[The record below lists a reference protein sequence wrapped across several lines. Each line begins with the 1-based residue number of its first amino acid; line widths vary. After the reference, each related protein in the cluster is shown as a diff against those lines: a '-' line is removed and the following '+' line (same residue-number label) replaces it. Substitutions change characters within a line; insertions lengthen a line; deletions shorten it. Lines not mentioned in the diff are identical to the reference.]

1 MSVTEESS
9 AAGTPSLV
17 RLSVS
22 AGGGRVDVG
31 VPANTPVAELIPPL
45 ARALGQLSAE
55 KVHGGFRLQRP
66 GGGLLDDDR
75 SLAAQGVDDGTAL
88 TLRSGADREEAKVY
102 DDVVEAVADLVET
115 QSTPWTPANAA
126 VTALGAAVTFLL
138 CGAAMLLA
146 IGGDSTLVP
155 VMAGVVAALLLLA
168 SAVLSRTPG
177 QSASAVAVAL
187 TASPYAAITGA
198 ALAPDKVP
206 FWGAPLAVV
215 AGAVLVAGLVG
226 LGAVRERREVLLA
239 PAVSGLVLAIAGGV
253 VAGVRRDV
261 IDVFT
266 VTFAVVV
273 IAGNAL
279 PWLSLSSVNLRPR
292 SPRSEAEIFAEVDPV
307 DGEQVR
313 DQFRRGQRT
322 LVALTVAGAIVALVC
337 APHVVRTGVVGTVT
351 ATVGFV
357 AILLRTRHSRTRGGV
372 LTSMVA
378 GIVGLAETA
387 VAAALFH
394 PDWRATLAVVLAV
407 VAAVILGLALI
418 APRTRVRFGRIAD
431 ALDLA
436 TMVALL
442 PLALTA
448 AGIISDIRS

>member
-1 MSVTEESS
+1 MSVTETPTS
-9 AAGTPSLV
+9 ASAPSLV

-22 AGGGRVDVG
+22 TSTQRIDVG

-45 ARALGQLSAE
+45 VRALGELSPD
-55 KVHGGFRLQRP
+55 KVHAGFALQRP
-66 GGGLLDDDR
+66 GGGLLDGDR

-102 DDVVEAVADLVET
+102 DDVVEAVTDLVET
-115 QSTPWTPANAA
+115 QSAPWTPANAA

-138 CGAAMLLA
+138 CGALLLLTTPGA
-146 IGGDSTLVP
+146 NVLVP
-155 VMAGVVAALLLLA
+155 VTAGVVAGLLLLA

-177 QSASAVAVAL
+177 QSASAVAIAL
-187 TASPYAAITGA
+187 TAAPYAAITGA
-198 ALAPDKVP
+198 ALAPDEEP
-206 FWGAPLAVV
+206 FWGTPLVVV
-215 AGAVLVAGLVG
+215 AGAVLLAGLLG
-226 LGAVRERREVLLA
+226 LAALRERRELLLA
-239 PAVSGLVLAIAGGV
+239 PAVAGLVLAVAGSV
-253 VAGVRRDV
+253 VAGIRHDV

-273 IAGNAL
+273 ILGNVL
-279 PWLSLSSVNLRPR
+279 PWVALSSVNLRAP
-292 SPRSEAEIFAEVDPV
+292 SPRNEAEIFAGGEPV
-307 DGEQVR
+307 DGDRVR

-322 LVALTVAGAIVALVC
+322 LTALTVAGALVAVVS
-337 APHVVRTGVVGTVT
+337 APHVVRTGVVGTIT

-357 AILLRTRHSRTRGGV
+357 AILLRTRHSRTRSGV
-372 LTSMVA
+372 LTSMIA

-394 PDWRATLAVVLAV
+394 PTWRSTLAVVLAA
-407 VAAVILGLALI
+407 VAAGIVALALI
-418 APRTRVRFGRIAD
+418 APRTRLRFGRIAD

-436 TMVALL
+436 TLVALL

-448 AGIISDIRS
+448 AGIISDLRS